1 MVFYESE
8 KWYFRGQMGGYRFFG
23 DKTFS
28 VALIGQWRVDGY
40 DDDDS
45 RYLQGMKDR
54 KMTLD
59 GGLSASYFDGWGATT
74 VSMVTDLL
82 GRHDGQEL
90 SFSYG
95 KRFASEKWSLI
106 PAGGV
111 LYKSGNLTDYYYG
124 VRPSEALPGRPAYS
138 AGQQWDPFV
147 ALRATYKLTDQ
158 WSALATFRYEW
169 LGSEITSSPIVD
181 DHYQTLFMTGLM
193 YQF

>member
-1 MVFYESE
+1 MKNTEQRRSILLLSFLMAAGTWGSAQGNDPNIIPELDIGFGIAAYNNVYKGDDAETLAIPMVFYESE

-95 KRFASEKWSLI
+95 KRFTSEKWSLI
-106 PAGGV
+106 PACR
-111 LYKSGNLTDYYYG
+111 T
-124 VRPSEALPGRPAYS
+124 
-138 AGQQWDPFV
+138 
-147 ALRATYKLTDQ
+147 
-158 WSALATFRYEW
+158 
-169 LGSEITSSPIVD
+169 
-181 DHYQTLFMTGLM
+181 
-193 YQF
+193 